1 MNNIIED
8 LVVKLSNDPFN
19 PEINFNC
26 AVEYENLNQTASA
39 ISFYLRCAEYGYETH
54 KTLAYNSLLK
64 MARCFE
70 DQSDRQYTV
79 SNCILQAMTVLPD
92 RPEAY
97 FMLAQFHGKSQAWQ
111 ECYTYSELGLNKKN
125 IKELPAHIGYEGKYS
140 LEFEKAVSAWWI
152 GRRDE
157 SIEIFNRLL
166 TLDIK
171 ESYKES
177 IKFNLSRIAN

>member
-8 LVVKLSNDPFN
+8 LVVQLSTDPFN
-19 PEINFNC
+19 PNLNFKC
-26 AVEYENLNQTASA
+26 ALEYERLNQTASA
-39 ISFYLRCAEYGYETH
+39 VSFYLRCAEYGFETH
-54 KTLAYNSLLK
+54 KILTYNSLLK
-64 MARCFE
+64 MAKCFE

-97 FMLAQFHGKSQAWQ
+97 FILAQFHEKSQQWQ
-111 ECYTYSELGLNKKN
+111 ECYTYSELGLHKKN
-125 IKELPAHIGYEGKYS
+125 IKALPVHVGYEGKCS
-140 LEFEKAVSAWWI
+140 LEFEKAVAGWWI

-166 TLDIK
+166 KSDIPETYRK
-171 ESYKES
+171 AIINNLER
-177 IKFNLSRIAN
+177 IK

>member
-1 MNNIIED
+1 MNNIIEE
-8 LVVKLSNDPFN
+8 LVVQLSTDPLN
-19 PEINFNC
+19 PELNFKC

-39 ISFYLRCAEYGYETH
+39 VSFYLRCAEYGYDSH
-54 KTLAYNSLLK
+54 KILTYNSLLR

-97 FMLAQFHGKSQAWQ
+97 FLLAQFHEKSQAWQ
-111 ECYTYSELGLNKKN
+111 ECYTYSELGLNKKD
-125 IKELPAHIGYEGKYS
+125 IKTLPVHVGYEGKCS
-140 LEFEKAVSAWWI
+140 LDFEKAVAAWWI

-157 SIEIFNRLL
+157 SIDIFNRLL
-166 TLDIK
+166 GSDIPDG
-171 ESYKES
+171 YRES
-177 IKFNLSRIAN
+177 IKFNLERITQ